1 MDHGWEIPPP
11 PPQNNNDGWGQWIQ
25 QEGELVA
32 ENELAAVDHLVEIA
46 VANAVM
52 QHLEHPQHSVSV
64 SSDSRALFRAQGPPV
79 TLELPLP
86 ATAAGSSSANRVL
99 ELSRYNVQSFNSD
112 FIRSGRWLPGLG
124 CTMVLAHLP

>member
-11 PPQNNNDGWGQWIQ
+11 PLRNNNEGWGQWIQ

-52 QHLEHPQHSVSV
+52 QHLEHPQQSVSV
-64 SSDSRALFRAQGPPV
+64 SSDSRAFFRAQGPPV

-99 ELSRYNVQSFNSD
+99 EL
-112 FIRSGRWLPGLG
+112 
-124 CTMVLAHLP
+124 